1 MNQTHDFPRDLSLKA
16 GISSVLFVCNQNL
29 VRSPMAEGLLKKHL
43 GSMQGPIP
51 FVDSA
56 GASPDM
62 SDEDM
67 RDIDGFV
74 VSVMSELD
82 VDLRRHAS
90 KPVHLDEASAYDVV
104 ICLTNGAYEAV
115 KQVQD
120 SSATV
125 VEKWDV
131 SDPSLA
137 VGNRDQRLEL
147 YRTIR
152 DSINRRIIA
161 RFFEPGTTRS

>member
-1 MNQTHDFPRDLSLKA
+1 MTQAHEFPERQALKP

-43 GSMQGPIP
+43 ATIEGAIP
-51 FVDSA
+51 YVDSA

-62 SDEDM
+62 RDEDV
-67 RDIDGFV
+67 REIDGFV
-74 VSVMSELD
+74 VSVMSELGI
-82 VDLRRHAS
+82 DLRRHAS
-90 KPVHLDEASAYDVV
+90 KQVHLDEASAYDVV
-104 ICLTNGAYEAV
+104 VCLTNGAYEAV
-115 KQVQD
+115 KEIQA

-137 VGNRDQRLEL
+137 VGNREQRLEL

-152 DSINRRIIA
+152 DAINRRIIK
-161 RFFEPGTTRS
+161 RFFVTLEPSS